1 MCGRRQGCPQTLKAG
16 GGQLFTL
23 SNFFAICGVFCFFF
37 TSSNSKYN
45 LYTFTFKNM
54 LTVDEMNK
62 GWWKGSIWWQ
72 VHYIKSQLDKIVS
85 GIRCKVG
92 NCRGKVQ
99 VEVSANR
106 WDTDILMKCQSCR
119 FTVNAPGKRISSGKS
134 QHHQLSEINIEEIEH
149 NFGYEKF
156 NLLTHLFG
164 TSESILV
171 VHSRDK
177 KAWKSNSK
185 DQKDQTSEKND
196 WKWVKNISLVAT
208 KLLVS

>member
-1 MCGRRQGCPQTLKAG
+1 M
-16 GGQLFTL
+16 
-23 SNFFAICGVFCFFF
+23 
-37 TSSNSKYN
+37 
-45 LYTFTFKNM
+45 
-54 LTVDEMNK
+54 
-62 GWWKGSIWWQ
+62 
-72 VHYIKSQLDKIVS
+72 DKIVS

-177 KAWKSNSK
+177 KA
-185 DQKDQTSEKND
+185 
-196 WKWVKNISLVAT
+196 
-208 KLLVS
+208 